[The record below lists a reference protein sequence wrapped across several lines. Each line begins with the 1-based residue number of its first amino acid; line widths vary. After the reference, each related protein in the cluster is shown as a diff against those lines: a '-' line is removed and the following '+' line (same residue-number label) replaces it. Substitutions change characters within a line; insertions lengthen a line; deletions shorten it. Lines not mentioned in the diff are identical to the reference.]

1 VCSKGVANGVGLSI
15 WTRATPVGACGSVM
29 AIGRRFWTLSTA
41 LHVHVAAAPVMAFLV
56 SAVHKL
62 IEPAFGSV
70 LRATVITGL
79 VFTLDILVVAP
90 IFERNYAM
98 FLSPIGTWIPFVLI
112 FLASLAAGIF
122 VPA

>member
-1 VCSKGVANGVGLSI
+1 
-15 WTRATPVGACGSVM
+15 M
-29 AIGRRFWTLSTA
+29 
-41 LHVHVAAAPVMAFLV
+41 
-56 SAVHKL
+56 
-62 IEPAFGSV
+62 
-70 LRATVITGL
+70 VITGL